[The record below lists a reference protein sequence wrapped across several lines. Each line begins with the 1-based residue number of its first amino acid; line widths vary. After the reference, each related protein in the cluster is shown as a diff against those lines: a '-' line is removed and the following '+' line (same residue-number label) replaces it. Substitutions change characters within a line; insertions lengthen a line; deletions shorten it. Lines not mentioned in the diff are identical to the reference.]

1 MTLTDRARP
10 SRLGERFDIILD
22 AAIGYNNAM
31 RGREITLS
39 QACELCA
46 FLSTQLLIVEAELV
60 DEKRGRMADRE
71 QAKLLIL
78 SYKKTLAEAEEN
90 AKRFGWSQ
98 GLFSQQEKKE

>member
-1 MTLTDRARP
+1 MPLVDHAKP
-10 SRLGERFDIILD
+10 SRLGERFEIILD

-46 FLSTQLLIVEAELV
+46 FLSTQLTIVEVELA

-71 QAKLLIL
+71 QARLVIQ
-78 SYKKTLAEAEEN
+78 SYKKTLDETQDVL
-90 AKRFGWSQ
+90 KRFGWAPKN
-98 GLFSQQEKKE
+98 E